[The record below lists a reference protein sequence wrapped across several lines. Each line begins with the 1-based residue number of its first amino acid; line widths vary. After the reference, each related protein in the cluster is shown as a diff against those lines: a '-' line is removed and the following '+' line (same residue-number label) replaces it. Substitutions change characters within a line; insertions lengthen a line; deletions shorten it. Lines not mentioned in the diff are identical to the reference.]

1 MKTKTT
7 KGRNEAVPVLLIIL
21 IAVWLVSGLFPV
33 NVNAQGVVGGIIRDK
48 VRNKVIEKTE
58 EKIDEAVDEAF
69 DGKEEDESAED
80 QEQQENDGQENEQQ
94 EEKMKPSG
102 NDGKP
107 AGPARQKLE
116 MKSQYDFV
124 PGDQLLFYEDF
135 SQDAVGDF
143 PALWTTTGSG
153 EVKTINLAPGH
164 WLHMN
169 ATDQVYNLMK
179 DLNLP
184 ENFIFEFDVV
194 ANPSEEEESAPFDFY
209 LTLYNSDGDFR
220 DDALYPGNHGVHV
233 TLDKNSWE
241 VRGYHNEKSDMLDGR
256 NTVEPVKLHELNHVI
271 LWVQK
276 ARMRIY
282 HNNRKV
288 IDLPTTLYTPTNYN
302 RLRFSLWS
310 STGHPL
316 VSNLRFTTA
325 APDTRSKLLTEGK
338 LISYGIYFDV
348 NSDRI
353 KPESKGAVGDIA
365 KVLNENPDVRIRI
378 DGHTDS
384 DGDNA
389 MNLDL
394 SKRRAAAVKTMLTND
409 FAVSSD
415 RIETNGFGETKPVA
429 ENNTSEG
436 KAKNRRVEFI
446 KL

>member
-1 MKTKTT
+1 MNAKSLQLRICTATLI
-7 KGRNEAVPVLLIIL
+7 VLMLIIS
-21 IAVWLVSGLFPV
+21 LVFSGVFFSSNAL
-33 NVNAQGVVGGIIRDK
+33 AQGVVGGIIRDK

-58 EKIDEAVDEAF
+58 EKIDKAVDEAF
-69 DGKEEDESAED
+69 DGKPETEDDEAESTEGEAKEADSEEAPEATS
-80 QEQQENDGQENEQQ
+80 NT
-94 EEKMKPSG
+94 KMQAKP
-102 NDGKP
+102 KI
-107 AGPARQKLE
+107 E

-124 PGDQLLFYEDF
+124 PGDQLLFFEDF

-153 EVKTINLAPGH
+153 EIKTINLAPGH

-184 ENFIFEFDVV
+184 ENFIFEFDLI
-194 ANPSEEEESAPFDFY
+194 ATPPEGEETVPFDFY
-209 LTLYNSDGDFR
+209 LTLYRSDGDFL
-220 DDALYPGNHGVHV
+220 DDDLYPGKHGVHV
-233 TLDKNSWE
+233 TIDKNRWD
-241 VRGYHNEKSDMLDGR
+241 VRGYHNEQTKMYDGG
-256 NTVEPVKLHELNHVI
+256 NTAEPVKLNELNHVI
-271 LWVQK
+271 IWVQK

-288 IDLPTTLYTPTNYN
+288 IDLPTIMYTPTNYN
-302 RLRFSLWS
+302 RLRYSLWS
-310 STGHPL
+310 STAHPL
-316 VSNLRFTTA
+316 ISNLRFTTA

-348 NSDRI
+348 NSDII

-365 KVLNENPDVRIRI
+365 KVLNENPDLRIRI

-389 MNLDL
+389 LNLGL
-394 SKRRAAAVKTMLTND
+394 SKRRAIAVKAMLTKD
-409 FAVSSD
+409 FTIASD
-415 RIETNGFGETKPVA
+415 RIETDGFGETKPVSD
-429 ENNTSEG
+429 NNTSEG

-446 KL
+446 KI